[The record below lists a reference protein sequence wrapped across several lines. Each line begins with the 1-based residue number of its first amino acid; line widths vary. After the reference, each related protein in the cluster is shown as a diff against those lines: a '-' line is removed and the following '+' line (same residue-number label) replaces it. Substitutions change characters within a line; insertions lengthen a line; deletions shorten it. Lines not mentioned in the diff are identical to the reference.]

1 MTPLSEDSD
10 GIAMPAPRRQWWVT
24 AAVAAGVAG
33 AVLLAVFAT
42 ATLSG
47 KTTAVASTNGSV
59 QLSQIIVRPPR
70 EECAKTG
77 QNCISQKCCQTTGY
91 TCYEVHS
98 GYAKCMKAC
107 TPGVDGTCLTQNVMA
122 QASKS
127 DVTYSATN
135 LFCWA
140 FYMKDTGTT
149 KPMYDLELLRTNLF
163 LGSGIFGCES
173 YRVYSDVATWLS
185 PGKVDTV
192 MVEDT
197 ENNFHTH
204 KRKRTGTWINGNMFI
219 AVWKKIKEENMWSS
233 KDWTVKADADAVFLP
248 NRLREK
254 LGAIEV
260 TANGVYL
267 ENCKYVRFGFFGNL
281 EVISRQAVATYIANI
296 DDCKATLNYMG
307 AEEDYGME
315 PWGED
320 LFAQRCMDLHKVDR
334 VSAWDITTDGMCA
347 AYRPEGEKK
356 NKKWKP
362 DCATTSTAAMHPF
375 MKPKDYFECLKDTQ
389 R

>member
-1 MTPLSEDSD
+1 MTPV
-10 GIAMPAPRRQWWVT
+10 RV

-33 AVLLAVFAT
+33 VVVLAVVACG
-42 ATLSG
+42 SG
-47 KTTAVASTNGSV
+47 KAPALAR
-59 QLSQIIVRPPR
+59 QLSEIIVQPPP
-70 EECAKTG
+70 EECAKVG
-77 QNCISQKCCQTTGY
+77 DNCVTQKCCKITGY

-107 TPGVDGTCLTQNVMA
+107 TPGVDGTCLTQAVTA
-122 QASKS
+122 SASKS

-140 FYMKDTGTT
+140 WYMKDTGTT

-163 LGSGIFGCES
+163 LGAGIFGCES

-192 MVEDT
+192 MVEDID
-197 ENNFHTH
+197 NNFHTH
-204 KRKRTGTWINGNMFI
+204 KRKRTGTWINANMFI
-219 AVWKKIKEENMWSS
+219 AAWKKIKEENMWSS

-248 NRLREK
+248 NRLRQK
-254 LGAIEV
+254 LGQVEV
-260 TANGVYL
+260 TSNGIYL

-281 EVISRQAVATYIANI
+281 EVISRQAVATYVANL
-296 DDCKATLNYMG
+296 DDCKQSLKYMSS
-307 AEEDYGME
+307 EEDYGNE

-320 LFAQRCMDLHKVDR
+320 LFAQRCMDLHGVDR
-334 VSAWDITTDGMCA
+334 VSAWDITTDGMCQ
-347 AYRPEGEKK
+347 AYRPEAEKK
-356 NKKWKP
+356 NRKWKP
-362 DCATTSTAAMHPF
+362 DCAVTNTAAMHPF
-375 MKPKDYFECLKDTQ
+375 MKPKDYFDCLKDTQ